1 MNRAL
6 KSKFRSEFEINVK
19 TGIKIVSVIVLSPIV
34 VVSLIGCSS
43 KAIKNADKAKAK
55 DKNDKQTESGSASSS
70 DSDSDSEASSSS
82 DTKDNKDKDK
92 ATDKSK
98 DKTKDKKS
106 GSSSG
111 SSASSSGSAQTQAKQ
126 KVWVPEQG
134 HYEERKVLKC
144 RCGQK
149 FSSMAA
155 QQAHR
160 NAYIAEKRK
169 TNPSFE

>member
-19 TGIKIVSVIVLSPIV
+19 TGIKIVSVIVLSLIV

-82 DTKDNKDKDK
+82 DTKDNKDKD
-92 ATDKSK
+92 TDKSK

>member
-19 TGIKIVSVIVLSPIV
+19 TGIKIVSVIVLSLIV

-82 DTKDNKDKDK
+82 DTKDNKD
-92 ATDKSK
+92 T
-98 DKTKDKKS
+98 TQI
-106 GSSSG
+106 GR
-111 SSASSSGSAQTQAKQ
+111 ASCR
-126 KVWVPEQG
+126 
-134 HYEERKVLKC
+134 ERV
-144 RCGQK
+144 
-149 FSSMAA
+149 
-155 QQAHR
+155 
-160 NAYIAEKRK
+160 
-169 TNPSFE
+169 

>member
-19 TGIKIVSVIVLSPIV
+19 TGIKIVSVIILSLIV

-82 DTKDNKDKDK
+82 DTKDNKDK

-111 SSASSSGSAQTQAKQ
+111 SSASPSGSAQTQAKQ

>member
-19 TGIKIVSVIVLSPIV
+19 TGIKIVSVIVLSLIV

-55 DKNDKQTESGSASSS
+55 AKNDKQTESGSASSS

-82 DTKDNKDKDK
+82 DTKDNKD
-92 ATDKSK
+92 K